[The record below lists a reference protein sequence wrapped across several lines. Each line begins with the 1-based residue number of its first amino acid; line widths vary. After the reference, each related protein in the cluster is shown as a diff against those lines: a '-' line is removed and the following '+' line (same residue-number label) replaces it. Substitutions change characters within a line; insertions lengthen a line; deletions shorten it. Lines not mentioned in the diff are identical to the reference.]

1 MKFGRL
7 LQDFNANRTS
17 GAKRPRRKEEDGD
30 DSPSSPF
37 IGYKRMKKVL
47 KQANAA
53 KEAGDDEQMR
63 QLERE
68 FIDQLHVDLEEIN
81 SSFIEQEEEAVIKM
95 QTLRDEYEAACK
107 ARAAGRRDSDA
118 TWLSSPAVRSIR
130 SRFADLHG
138 ELVLL
143 LHWSIMNY
151 AGTLKILKKHDKLL
165 GGRSQQDLL
174 GTILNMPF
182 TSTASVAELASTAEA
197 CVKKLGDQTVVQL
210 VPSGEVS
217 AERANSLRELM
228 DEAER
233 WAEEQDGSN
242 TVLLGKTWAALDM
255 LTQLQSSAHTPST
268 LNQVDATK
276 GGPQTRPASVSA

>member
-7 LQDFNANRTS
+7 LQDFDANRSS
-17 GAKRPRRKEEDGD
+17 GAKRPRNNDHGEP
-30 DSPSSPF
+30 SPSSPF

-47 KQANAA
+47 KQANTA
-53 KEAGDDEQMR
+53 KEAGDHELMR

-68 FIDQLHVDLEEIN
+68 FVDQLHVDLEEIN

-107 ARAAGRRDSDA
+107 TRAAGRDVAEA

-143 LHWSIMNY
+143 LHWSVMNY

-165 GGRSQQDLL
+165 GGHSQQDLL
-174 GTILNMPF
+174 GTILKMPF
-182 TSTASVAELASTAEA
+182 TSTASVAELASSAETY
-197 CVKKLGDQTVVQL
+197 VKKLGDQTEVTL
-210 VPSGEVS
+210 ASTGEAS
-217 AERANSLRELM
+217 MERANSLRELM
-228 DEAER
+228 DEAEK
-233 WAEEQDGSN
+233 WAQEQDSGN
-242 TVLLGKTWAALDM
+242 TVLLGKTRAALDM

-268 LNQVDATK
+268 LNQVDVTTGAR
-276 GGPQTRPASVSA
+276 QTRTTSISA

>member
-7 LQDFNANRTS
+7 LQDFDANRSS
-17 GAKRPRRKEEDGD
+17 GAKRPRNNDGES
-30 DSPSSPF
+30 SPCSPF

-47 KQANAA
+47 KQANTA
-53 KEAGDDEQMR
+53 KEAGDHELMR

-68 FIDQLHVDLEEIN
+68 FVDQLHEGLEEIN
-81 SSFIEQEEEAVIKM
+81 SSFIEQEEEAVIKV

-107 ARAAGRRDSDA
+107 ARAETGDVADA
-118 TWLSSPAVRSIR
+118 TWLMLPRVRSIR
-130 SRFADLHG
+130 TRFADLHG

-143 LHWSIMNY
+143 LHWSVMNY

-165 GGRSQQDLL
+165 GGHSQQNLL

-182 TSTASVAELASTAEA
+182 TSTASVADLAASAETYVKELGDKREMVLASNDEA
-197 CVKKLGDQTVVQL
+197 
-210 VPSGEVS
+210 S

-228 DEAER
+228 DEGEK
-233 WAEEQDGSN
+233 WAEEQDGGN
-242 TVLLGKTWAALDM
+242 TVLLGKTRAALAM

-268 LNQVDATK
+268 LNQVEMTK
-276 GGPQTRPASVSA
+276 GAPQTRTTSISV